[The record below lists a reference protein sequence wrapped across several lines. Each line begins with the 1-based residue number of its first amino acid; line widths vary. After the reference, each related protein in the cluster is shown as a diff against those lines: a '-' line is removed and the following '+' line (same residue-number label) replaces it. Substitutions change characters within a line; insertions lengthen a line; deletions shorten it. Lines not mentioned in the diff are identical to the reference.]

1 MANFYTDNEDI
12 KFHLNNPKMKAI
24 VDLKEKNY
32 KSTENE
38 YHDTDGLNPDDL
50 KPYNYE
56 DAIDNYNEVLTIV
69 GEICGDII
77 GPNAEE
83 VDAEGPTLVDNRVHY
98 AKGTDEN
105 MEALKQARL
114 TGMTL
119 PRKYGGLNFPATA
132 YNMAVEMVSRGDAS
146 LMNLFGLQDIGE
158 TVYEFADDE
167 IKKNFLHRFAS
178 GEATGAM
185 ILTEPDAGSDLQAV
199 NLKAHFDEASNTWRL
214 NGVKRFITNGNADL
228 SLVLARSEEGTKD
241 GRGLSMFLYDRD
253 DTVQIRRIENKMGIH
268 GSPTCEMVFKDSP
281 SILIGKKKFG
291 LIKYVMALMNGARL
305 GIGAQS
311 IGISEAAYREALK
324 YAKER
329 AQFGKTID
337 QFPGVYE
344 MLTDMKVKITASRT
358 LMYETSRFVDMY
370 KIYEEIEK
378 ERKLSVEE
386 KQIMKKFKRRADF
399 YTPLLKGL
407 TSEYCN
413 SIAYDAI
420 QVHGGTGFMKDFPV
434 ERLYRDARITT
445 IYEGT
450 TQLQVVAAIKGVT
463 SGLFA
468 EMMEEYESTKIAPD
482 LEYLVKHLKEMKNE
496 YIKAIKIAEAP
507 EDNEFLDFHARRLV
521 EMAGNII
528 MGFLLVLDADRDA
541 KFKPMAELYIKKG
554 QPENTEKFNKIN
566 TIDRDDLGIYKA
578 LSV

>member
-12 KFHLNNPKMKAI
+12 KFHLINPKMKAI
-24 VDLKEKNY
+24 VDLKERNY
-32 KSTENE
+32 KITENE

-56 DAIDNYNEVLTIV
+56 DAIDNYSEVLSIV
-69 GEICGDII
+69 GDICGDII
-77 GPNAEE
+77 DPNAED
-83 VDAEGPTLVDNRVHY
+83 VDIDGPTLVDNRVHY
-98 AKGTDEN
+98 AKGTVEN
-105 MEALKQARL
+105 MEALKQAKL
-114 TGMTL
+114 TGMTI
-119 PRKYGGLNFPATA
+119 PRKYGGLNFPATS

-146 LMNLFGLQDIGE
+146 LMNLFGLQDIAE
-158 TVYEFADDE
+158 TINAFADE
-167 IKKNFLHRFAS
+167 ETKNNFLHRFAS

-199 NLKAHFDEASNTWRL
+199 NLKAHLDEATGTWKL
-214 NGVKRFITNGNADL
+214 NGVKRFITNGNAEL

-268 GSPTCEMVFKDSP
+268 GSPTCEMVFKDAP
-281 SILIGKKKFG
+281 CILIGKRKFG

-305 GIGAQS
+305 GIGSQS
-311 IGISEAAYREALK
+311 VGISEAAYREALK

-344 MLTDMKVKITASRT
+344 ILTDMKVKISASRT
-358 LMYETSRFVDMY
+358 LLYETSRLVDMY
-370 KIYEEIEK
+370 KVYEEIEE
-378 ERKLSVEE
+378 ERKLTLEE
-386 KQIMKKFKRRADF
+386 KQEMKKYKKRAGF

-420 QVHGGTGFMKDFPV
+420 QIHGGTGFMKDFPV

-450 TQLQVVAAIKGVT
+450 TQLQVIAAIKGVT

-468 EMMEEYESTKIAPD
+468 EMMEEYQSSKVAPD
-482 LEYLVKHLKEMKNE
+482 LEYLVKHLAEMKNE
-496 YIKAIKIAEAP
+496 YVEAIKIAEAP

-528 MGFLLVLDADRDA
+528 MGHLLVLDADRDS
-541 KFKPMAELYIKKG
+541 KYKNIAEVYIKKG
-554 QPENTEKFNKIN
+554 QPENTEKFNKIKR
-566 TIDRDDLGIYKA
+566 IDRDDLGLYKA

>member
-12 KFHLNNPKMKAI
+12 KFHLNNPKMKPI
-24 VDLKEKNY
+24 VDLKERNY
-32 KSTENE
+32 KIFETEN
-38 YHDTDGLNPDDL
+38 YGNDNIDPCDI
-50 KPYNYE
+50 KPYNFE
-56 DAIDNYNEVLTIV
+56 DAIDNYSEVLTIV

-77 GPNAEE
+77 APNAEG
-83 VDAEGPTLVDNRVHY
+83 VDEEGPRLENNRVHY
-98 AKGTDEN
+98 ASGTVEN
-105 MEALKQARL
+105 MKALKQARL

-119 PRKYGGLNFPATA
+119 PRRYGGLNFPATA

-167 IKKNFLHRFAS
+167 TKKNFLHRFSS
-178 GEATGAM
+178 GESTGAM

-199 NLKAHFDEASNTWRL
+199 NLKAHFDEKANTWKL
-214 NGVKRFITNGNADL
+214 NGVKRFITNGNAEL
-228 SLVLARSEEGTKD
+228 SLVLARSEDGTKD

-281 SILIGKKKFG
+281 CILVGKRKFG

-305 GIGAQS
+305 GIGSQS

-329 AQFGKTID
+329 VQFGKTID

-344 MLTDMKVKITASRT
+344 MLTDMKVKIAAGRS
-358 LMYETSRFVDMY
+358 LLYETSRFVDMY
-370 KIYEEIEK
+370 KVYEDIEA
-378 ERKLSVEE
+378 ERKLSNEE
-386 KQIMKKFKRRADF
+386 KQDMKKYKRRADF

-420 QVHGGTGFMKDFPV
+420 QIHGGTGFMKDFPV

-450 TQLQVVAAIKGVT
+450 TQLQVVAAIRGVT
-463 SGLFA
+463 SGLFT
-468 EMMEEYESTKIAPD
+468 EMMEEYQNEKISPE
-482 LEYLVKHLKEMKNE
+482 LEYLNKHLKEMKNE
-496 YIKAIKIAEAP
+496 YVEAMRIAEAP

-528 MGFLLVLDADRDA
+528 MGHLLVLDADRDI
-541 KFKPMAELYIKKG
+541 KYKPMAELFIKKG
-554 QPENTEKFNKIN
+554 QPENTEKFNKIK
-566 TIDRDDLGIYKA
+566 TIDRDDLGLYKT
-578 LSV
+578 LSI